1 MKNTKLN
8 KLAFILTIIGFLSS
22 CGGGGGGPDPEPPPP
37 VDTSSSDWDSM
48 VWDQDD
54 WG

>member
-1 MKNTKLN
+1 MKIKKLN
-8 KLAFILTIIGFLSS
+8 KLAFFLIIISFIAS
-22 CGGGGGGPDPEPPPP
+22 CGGGGGGGGGTDP

>member
-1 MKNTKLN
+1 MKNTKIN
-8 KLAFILTIIGFLSS
+8 RLAFIIIIGFLAS
-22 CGGGGGGPDPEPPPP
+22 CGGGGDSEPEPPPP
-37 VDTSSSDWDSM
+37 PPVGSSDWDSM

>member
-8 KLAFILTIIGFLSS
+8 RLTFMLVIIGFLAS
-22 CGGGGGGPDPEPPPP
+22 CGGGGADPEPPSP